1 MKNHLIKAEGY
12 FEKGELANGL
22 MEIEHLLKTAQNDC
36 NALMLKAKIF
46 YKQQKWGDA
55 LNALNRI
62 LELEPEHEPAKNY
75 KQMVMDIISF
85 WNKDSYNP

>member
-1 MKNHLIKAEGY
+1 MKNRLIEAEEY

-22 MEIEHLLKTAQNDC
+22 LAIEHLLETEQNDC
-36 NALMLKAKIF
+36 NVLMLKAKIF

-55 LNALNRI
+55 LNALNKI
-62 LELEPEHEPAKNY
+62 LELDPEHEPAKNY

-85 WNKDSYNP
+85 WNKDSFNP